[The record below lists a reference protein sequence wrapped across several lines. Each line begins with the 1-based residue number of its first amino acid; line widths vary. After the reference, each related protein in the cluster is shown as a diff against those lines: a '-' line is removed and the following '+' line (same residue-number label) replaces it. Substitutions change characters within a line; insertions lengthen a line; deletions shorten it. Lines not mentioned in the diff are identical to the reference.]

1 MTYEELDKKSVD
13 FGSYLKSK
21 NKKLEYDLDTTL
33 LVNQSRKDSDKNS
46 LESVSYLKPYNESI
60 KSVIERLEEFFNKE
74 AKGL

>member
-1 MTYEELDKKSVD
+1 LTYEELDKKSVD